1 MIGSEAR
8 SSELVSQSAKLLK
21 QIGPVMEHMGDMLS
35 AVDFSDD
42 EEQNEDTGTYV
53 ARYICS

>member
-53 ARYICS
+53 ARYL